1 MMGFGFIGLM
11 LMFVF
16 WALLI
21 AGAVWVVRSIFPR
34 GTDAGVSNKTSNQ
47 GPREILDRRYAKGEI
62 NREQYQLMSGD
73 LQD

>member
-11 LMFVF
+11 LMFIF

-21 AGAVWVVRSIFPR
+21 AGAVWVVRFIFPR
-34 GTDAGVSNKTSNQ
+34 GTDFGVSNKTRNQ